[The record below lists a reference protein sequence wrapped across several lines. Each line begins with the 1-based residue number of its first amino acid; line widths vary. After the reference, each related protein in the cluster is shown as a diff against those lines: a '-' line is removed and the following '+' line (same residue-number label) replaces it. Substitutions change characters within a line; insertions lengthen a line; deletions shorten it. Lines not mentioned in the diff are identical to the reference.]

1 MMTMTDKMTTTLR
14 TEADEF
20 QRARQLID
28 RRTDVSGGIEAM
40 LNLAWEARNLKIREW
55 ATQYM
60 RSRLGV
66 MVGVMDDEAQ
76 AKAG

>member
-1 MMTMTDKMTTTLR
+1 MTMTGKMTITPR

-40 LNLAWEARNLKIREW
+40 LNLAWEARNPKIREW

-60 RSRLGV
+60 QSRLGV
-66 MVGVMDDEAQ
+66 TVGVMDDEAQ

>member
-1 MMTMTDKMTTTLR
+1 MTMTDKMTTTPR
-14 TEADEF
+14 FEADEF

-40 LNLAWEARNLKIREW
+40 LNLAWEARSQKIREW

-60 RSRLGV
+60 RTRLGV
-66 MVGVMDDEAQ
+66 TVGVIEDEAQ
-76 AKAG
+76 IKAG